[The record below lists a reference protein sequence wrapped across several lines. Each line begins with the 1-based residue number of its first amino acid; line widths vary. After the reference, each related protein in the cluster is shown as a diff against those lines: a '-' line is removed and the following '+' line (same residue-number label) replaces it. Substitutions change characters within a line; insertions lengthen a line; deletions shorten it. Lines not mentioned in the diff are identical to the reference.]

1 MVAAM
6 DALTS
11 WRLAVDRRTETH
23 LTSPATSR
31 LKKRERQS
39 GKVLVPALLYLAGAP
54 IGLVLLLWFFFFR
67 G

>member
-1 MVAAM
+1 MMTKMQV
-6 DALTS
+6 
-11 WRLAVDRRTETH
+11 RKHE
-23 LTSPATSR
+23 
-31 LKKRERQS
+31 KQS